1 MIGIILA
8 SHGDFAKGI
17 RQSGEMIFGDQD
29 KLETA
34 VLKPSMGPDDLRAEL
49 VSKIEKLDCEE
60 ILFLVDLWGGTPFNQ
75 VSALMEGHEENW
87 AILTGLNLPMLI
99 EALGSRLMEEKSH
112 ELVKS
117 LLEPAREGVKTKP
130 EDLMDD
136 LSENESDGE
145 EKSQEDEILKAGSIP
160 EGTVIGD
167 GKIDIGLA
175 RIDTRLLHGQVAT
188 GWTKAI
194 NPDRIIVVSDSVS
207 KDELR
212 KSMIMEAAPPGVKAH
227 VVPIWKMAEIYKDP
241 RFGKTRALLLFE
253 TPQDALECIEKGCDL
268 DELNLGSMAHSE
280 GKVVVTNVLAMGKE
294 DVETFDKLLDLGVKI
309 DVRKVPSDQ
318 RANFTNIMKKAKSQ
332 LNL

>member
-17 RQSGEMIFGDQD
+17 KQSGEMIFGDQD

-34 VLKPSMGPDDLRAEL
+34 VLKPSMGPDDLRADLLE
-49 VSKIEKLDCEE
+49 KIEKLDCEQ

-75 VSALMEGHEENW
+75 VSALMEGHEEEW

-112 ELVKS
+112 ELAKS
-117 LLEPAREGVKTKP
+117 LLAPAKEGVKTKP

-136 LSENESDGE
+136 SSQKESDSE
-145 EKSQEDEILKAGSIP
+145 EASQDDEILKKGSIP

-167 GKIDIGLA
+167 GQIDIGLA

-194 NPDRIIVVSDSVS
+194 NPDRIIVVSDNVS

-212 KSMIMEAAPPGVKAH
+212 KSMIMEAAPPGVRAH
-227 VVPIWKMAEIYKDP
+227 VVPIWKMAQIYKDP
-241 RFGKTRALLLFE
+241 RFGKTRVLLLFE
-253 TPQDALECIEKGCDL
+253 TPQDALECIEKGCEL

-294 DVETFDKLLDLGVKI
+294 DIETFDKLLDLGVKI

-332 LNL
+332 LN